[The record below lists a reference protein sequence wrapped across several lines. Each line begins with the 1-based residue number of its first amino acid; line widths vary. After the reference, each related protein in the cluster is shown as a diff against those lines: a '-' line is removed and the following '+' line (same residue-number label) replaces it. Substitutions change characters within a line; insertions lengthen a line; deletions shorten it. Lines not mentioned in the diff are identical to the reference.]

1 MEFIKTSHSIADS
14 VALAIHTPVGTI
26 VHTSDFKVDFT
37 PIDGQVIDL
46 ARFASLGEQGVL
58 ALFADSTNAERPGY
72 TMSEKTVGATFDN
85 MFEDANGRIIIASFA
100 SNIHR
105 IQQVIDAA
113 AKYNRKLCVS
123 GNMVNVVNVTS
134 NLAI

>member
-1 MEFIKTSHSIADS
+1 MQELHIVKAKDIVNLAALKVEFIKTSHSIADS

-58 ALFADSTNAERPGY
+58 ALFADSTNVERPGY
-72 TMSEKTVGATFDN
+72 TMSEKTVGAVFDN
-85 MFEDANGRIIIASFA
+85 MFEDAKWPNYYCIFC
-100 SNIHR
+100 
-105 IQQVIDAA
+105 IQHSS
-113 AKYNRKLCVS
+113 YS
-123 GNMVNVVNVTS
+123 TS
-134 NLAI
+134 Y